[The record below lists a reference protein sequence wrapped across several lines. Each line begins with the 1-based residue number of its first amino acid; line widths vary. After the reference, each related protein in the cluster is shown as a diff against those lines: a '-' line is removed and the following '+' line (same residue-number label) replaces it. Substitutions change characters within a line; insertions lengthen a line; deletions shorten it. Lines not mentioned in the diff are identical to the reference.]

1 MSCVNRKDCPT
12 IGANLTRLAAMEIHF
27 ALPSA
32 AGVWHARGM
41 ANWKIGSALMC
52 SKDYGDC
59 EQGMKGIITESH
71 GSWTVDWVIS
81 YSDGA
86 KKLTISENDIGK
98 HFVQI

>member
-1 MSCVNRKDCPT
+1 
-12 IGANLTRLAAMEIHF
+12 
-27 ALPSA
+27 
-32 AGVWHARGM
+32 
-41 ANWKIGSALMC
+41 MC

-98 HFVQI
+98 HFAQI